1 MSTTQTKNRLKKHIY
16 DGLFKAELHTFF
28 EKSLE
33 ECGYSGFDLTNT
45 LPKPEIILRVT
56 NTKPLL
62 DDNQKKIRELESLIQ
77 KRWGYKPDGIHIK
90 VLRLKQKG
98 LCASAMA
105 ESIKIK
111 LLNQIPVRVAVNSV
125 IKQAVDKEKAKGCE
139 VIVSGKLS
147 QQRAKSMKFKKGYMI
162 SSGQAKKDYIET
174 SARHVMLKQGIMG
187 VKVKIMK
194 EFDPKNIQCASVP
207 LPDHIEWLDVKK
219 EDKEEKITTKA
230 VETN

>member
-1 MSTTQTKNRLKKHIY
+1 
-16 DGLFKAELHTFF
+16 
-28 EKSLE
+28 
-33 ECGYSGFDLTNT
+33 
-45 LPKPEIILRVT
+45 
-56 NTKPLL
+56 
-62 DDNQKKIRELESLIQ
+62 
-77 KRWGYKPDGIHIK
+77 
-90 VLRLKQKG
+90 
-98 LCASAMA
+98 
-105 ESIKIK
+105 
-111 LLNQIPVRVAVNSV
+111 V